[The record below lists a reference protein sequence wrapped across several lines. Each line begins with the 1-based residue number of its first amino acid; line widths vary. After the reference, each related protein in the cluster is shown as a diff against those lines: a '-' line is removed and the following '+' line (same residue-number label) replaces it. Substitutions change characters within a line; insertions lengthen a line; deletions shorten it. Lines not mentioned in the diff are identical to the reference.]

1 MFLEV
6 ESMFRIAV

>member
-1 MFLEV
+1 MFL